1 MLRESVIDE
10 SDYLEQAV
18 LCGYALPR
26 LAGGL
31 DEDLGSER
39 FGQMEVEGD

>member
-18 LCGYALPR
+18 LCGYSLPR
-26 LAGGL
+26 LDGGQ

-39 FGQMEVEGD
+39 FWQMEAEGD

>member
-10 SDYLEQAV
+10 FDHLEQAV
-18 LCGYALPR
+18 LCGYELSR

-31 DEDLGSER
+31 GEDLGSER
-39 FGQMEVEGD
+39 FGQMEAERN